1 MIIIDDPLIKEFLQ
15 NRNIKPKTQRNY
27 IYHLSDYCKATN
39 KNPSELIEE
48 AEVEEDKKIRL
59 RLRKIKKH
67 LKTFDD
73 YLDAQNYSKKHKQI
87 ARAIV
92 RSFYEEYEIQLPK
105 TRSKQSKTE
114 YNETINDI
122 PTKDDIKKAVK
133 HSNLK
138 YQAIILLMSS
148 SGMGSSEIRNL
159 TYHDFLNAISDY
171 YTPSKNERFDIAQIT
186 ENLQEKQIIGAWDV
200 VRIKTG
206 MPYTTF
212 STPESIEHILT
223 YLEDNTPSELETCL
237 FNTGGRQI
245 PDYTF
250 TKYFQ
255 RINERCGFGNR
266 GRQIFFR
273 SHALRKFFAST
284 LYSKDLQQ
292 LTIDWMLGH
301 KIPNKTTEAYFKSN
315 PNSLKNQY
323 MKLVEDLSIEKVKV
337 RRVESEEVKKIVQE
351 LSDKDKKLE
360 EFKEKLDEKD
370 KEMESMN
377 ERVKLVESLLSD
389 KDFAN
394 KLAHKLE
401 KK

>member
-48 AEVEEDKKIRL
+48 AEAEEDKQIRL

-73 YLDAQNYSKKHKQI
+73 YLDAKNYSKKHKQI

-92 RSFYEEYEIQLPK
+92 KSFYEEYEIQLPK

-114 YNETINDI
+114 RNETINDI
-122 PTKDDIKKAVK
+122 PTKDDIKKAVQ
-133 HSNLK
+133 HSNLE

-159 TYHDFLNAISDY
+159 TYRNFLNAISDY
-171 YTPSKNERFDIAQIT
+171 YKPSKDGQFDIAQIT
-186 ENLQEKQIIGAWDV
+186 ENLQEKHVIGIWNV

-223 YLEDNTPSELETCL
+223 YLEGNTPSKLETYL
-237 FNTGGRQI
+237 FNTSGRQI

-255 RINERCGFGNR
+255 RVNERCGFGDR

-292 LTIDWMLGH
+292 LTIDFMLGH
-301 KIPNKTTEAYFKSN
+301 KINKTTEAYFKSN
-315 PNSLKNQY
+315 PNSLKTQY
-323 MKLVEDLSIEKVKV
+323 MKLVEDLSIESVKV
-337 RRVESEEVKKIVQE
+337 RRIESEEVKNIVNE
-351 LSDKDKKLE
+351 LN
-360 EFKEKLDEKD
+360 EKD
-370 KEMESMN
+370 K
-377 ERVKLVESLLSD
+377 RL
-389 KDFAN
+389 KDM
-394 KLAHKLE
+394 E
-401 KK
+401 KKQEVMEEMIKKMMKNQLNDEES